1 MSSSQ
6 IFDDGYFNDL
16 ARQPSQNISDGQN
29 GSNNND
35 HAANNESCEI
45 PKPKRVA
52 CAICRKRKLKCDGN
66 RPKCG
71 TCARLGHH
79 CAYDEVRRKSGP
91 KRGYVKELEARLAQ
105 VETQLKSKANDNDPQ
120 ISQAQDQIPEP
131 PALNST
137 LSSLSDD
144 GNQMQG
150 LGLSRA
156 VPDLYNPL
164 SQPTETFVDPNIM
177 PDLDFTTS
185 FDDAATWEMI
195 GLGLEEPLPTQEAID
210 ELHDIY
216 FNKFHPSAPMIHQY
230 RYRAAMGL
238 APHMRPPVS
247 LRYAMWCLAANV
259 SEKYSNH
266 KDIFYRRARRYAD
279 TDEMKGLGEAFVT
292 VAHCQA
298 WILIA
303 TYEFQMMYF
312 PRAWA
317 SVGRTVRLAQM
328 MGLNRL
334 DGKGLDVK
342 QVLPPSRDWT
352 EKEERRRTFW
362 MGYCI
367 DRYASMGTGWP
378 LAVDERD
385 IRSNLPANEE
395 NFEKSIQQDTLPLS
409 EKISPEGASK
419 LSPFAGIVYM
429 AYIFGRNLTH
439 LHRPDSDDEDKDLEG
454 EFWKRHRQLDNL
466 LLHTAMSLPSH
477 LRLPNGVRDPNIV
490 FINMSLH
497 TSTICLHQAAIFKAE
512 QKTLPPSLMDQ
523 SSTRCVLAATEIANI
538 MRLISHLDCM
548 GMNPFLAFCLYVA
561 ARVFV
566 HLLKKTPNET
576 TIRSSLEFLLEAM
589 QHFKKTNPLSE
600 SFLIQLG
607 LDLQGTD
614 LDFLLQN
621 PSHSSTSLSSIAKYQ
636 AASQYASKIDCV
648 PIAHINDK
656 NKHMHP
662 MDEVPQL
669 FKTPLQDPQLVDRE
683 QPYPRPS
690 QYSMQNF
697 AYRSKDPRPESLRS
711 PLSHDPSPP
720 ELGILNGSMPD
731 GLDSVP
737 ARLVRQ
743 YGDRSYLNGSTEI
756 YDTDVSTEQNSS
768 GPTPEN
774 SSSNTSYSPHS
785 QNGELGATMSKS
797 TTHQSSNATA
807 RLSEIFNYGDSSFV
821 SPAVKQIYGKDAN
834 VDLTTPW
841 NMDPAAASPSNVP
854 TGLTPGVDGSWSQ
867 MLDNMN
873 WDSTAF
879 DPTMA
884 QWGASPGSTRG

>member
-6 IFDDGYFNDL
+6 TFDDSYFNDL
-16 ARQPSQNISDGQN
+16 ARQPSQNISDTQN
-29 GSNNND
+29 GPNNNGQ
-35 HAANNESCEI
+35 AVNNGTSEI

-105 VETQLKSKANDNDPQ
+105 VETQLKSKANDNDPSA
-120 ISQAQDQIPEP
+120 IQAEEQIPAP

-137 LSSLSDD
+137 LSNLSGD
-144 GNQMQG
+144 GDPMQG
-150 LGLSRA
+150 LGLPHP
-156 VPDLYNPL
+156 VPDLYNDL
-164 SQPTETFVDPNIM
+164 GQPTDSFAGQNIM
-177 PDLDFTTS
+177 PDLDFSTS

-210 ELHDIY
+210 ELHETY
-216 FNKFHPSAPMIHQY
+216 FTKFHPSCPMIHPY

-238 APHMRPPVS
+238 APHMRPSVC
-247 LRYAMWCLAANV
+247 LRYAIWCLAANV
-259 SEKYSNH
+259 SEKYSSH

-279 TDEMKGLGEAFVT
+279 IDEMKGLGEAFVT

-317 SVGRTVRLAQM
+317 SVGRTIRLAQM

-342 QVLPPSRDWT
+342 QVLPPPRDWT
-352 EKEERRRTFW
+352 EQEERRRTFW

-385 IRSNLPANEE
+385 IRSNLPADEE
-395 NFEKSIQQDTLPLS
+395 NFEKSIPQDTLPLS
-409 EKISPEGASK
+409 ESMSSEGASK

-439 LHRPDSDDEDKDLEG
+439 LHRPESDDEDVDLEG
-454 EFWKRHRQLDNL
+454 GFWKRHRQLDNL

-477 LRLPNGVRDPNIV
+477 LRLPTGVRDPNIV
-490 FINMSLH
+490 FINMSIH

-512 QKTLPPSLMDQ
+512 QKRMPPGLMDQ
-523 SSTRCVLAATEIANI
+523 SSSRCVLAATEIANI

-548 GMNPFLAFCLYVA
+548 AMNPFLAFCLYVA

-566 HLLKKTPNET
+566 HLLKKTPTET
-576 TIRSSLEFLLEAM
+576 AIRSSLEFLLAAM

-621 PSHSSTSLSSIAKYQ
+621 PTHSSTSMSSMAKYKL
-636 AASQYASKIDCV
+636 ASKYGSEVSCSPV
-648 PIAHINDK
+648 ANVQDK

-662 MDEVPQL
+662 MGELPNL
-669 FKTPLQDPQLVDRE
+669 NKSPLHDHRD

-697 AYRSKDPRPESLRS
+697 PFRSKDLRPDSLRS
-711 PLSHDPSPP
+711 PILQDPSPD
-720 ELGILNGSMPD
+720 LGIMNAAMPMPES
-731 GLDSVP
+731 LESVP

-743 YGDRSYLNGSTEI
+743 YGTSYLGGSTDI
-756 YDTDVSTEQNSS
+756 YDTDVSTDQNSS

-785 QNGELGATMSKS
+785 QNGDLGATMSKS
-797 TTHQSSNATA
+797 TTHQSTNATA
-807 RLSEIFNYGDSSFV
+807 TLSECFNYADSTFS
-821 SPAVKQIYGKDAN
+821 SPAAKILHQKDPSLNPA
-834 VDLTTPW
+834 TPW
-841 NMDPAAASPSNVP
+841 NMDPTAVSPMNMP
-854 TGLTPGVDGSWSQ
+854 TGLTPGADGNWSQ

-879 DPTMA
+879 DQNMA
-884 QWGASPGSTRG
+884 QWGASPGPTSQ